1 MPNPGEIAN
10 LGKFQMFLEMCEVT
24 KTLGGKLPPGL
35 YLVFDAYSYPV
46 IKSVRNDLL
55 SAQTEIGIQAGRT
68 SAAARPH
75 MCGRSAALVRQVNM
89 TGFGIRGGVPPGC
102 IWWWVA

>member
-10 LGKFQMFLEMCEVT
+10 LSKFQMFLEMCEVT

-46 IKSVRNDLL
+46 IKSVRNNLL

-68 SAAARPH
+68 CAAGEHDRFRNP
-75 MCGRSAALVRQVNM
+75 GRC
-89 TGFGIRGGVPPGC
+89 PPGVYL
-102 IWWWVA
+102 VAGSMNIF

>member
-46 IKSVRNDLL
+46 IKSVRNNLL
-55 SAQTEIGIQAGRT
+55 SAQTEIGIH
-68 SAAARPH
+68 RPHIH
-75 MCGRSAALVRQVNM
+75 MCGRPESRFQFS
-89 TGFGIRGGVPPGC
+89 GEVPPPGVYLVVGSMN
-102 IWWWVA
+102 IL